1 MSHTVGK
8 NGKTERFDVE
18 NPKPGEVDGNLHYH
32 ESNNNKWYYDFEK
45 ENLFDKE
52 GDAAPKYV
60 QKVLKQAW
68 AIKAINKAKEYL
80 GL

>member
-1 MSHTVGK
+1 MAKQRDLMLKIQNKRYKADMMSRV
-8 NGKTERFDVE
+8 
-18 NPKPGEVDGNLHYH
+18 
-32 ESNNNKWYYDFEK
+32 YDFEK